1 MSDAHKKGLNTDL
14 IDKDL
19 ENCCRG
25 EDLCGECQS
34 THCIIG
40 YAKRCVENFKKAP
53 KKNVPG
59 GIRNIPTMDV
69 KLFDEVELE
78 AAIAHILKECKDCK
92 EDHTENCI
100 INVIRSCYEVG
111 LFGDI
116 QAYEGSSLQYLMFL
130 KSNFPEKADQIAG
143 IYSSLP

>member
-1 MSDAHKKGLNTDL
+1 MSDAHKKGLNANL

-40 YAKRCVENFKKAP
+40 YAKRCIENYKKTP
-53 KKNVPG
+53 KKNVPS
-59 GIRNIPTMDV
+59 GIHNIPTMDV

-78 AAIAHILKECKDCK
+78 TAIAHILKECKDCK
-92 EDHTENCI
+92 EEHTENCI

-111 LFGDI
+111 LLGDI
-116 QAYEGSSLQYLMFL
+116 QTYEGSSLQYLMFL
-130 KSNFPEKADQIAG
+130 KSNFPEKADQIAA
-143 IYSSLP
+143 IYKSLS

>member
-1 MSDAHKKGLNTDL
+1 MADTHKKGLNVAL
-14 IDKDL
+14 IENDL

-25 EDLCGECQS
+25 EDLCGECQN

-40 YAKRCVENFKKAP
+40 YAKRCIENFKAAP
-53 KKNVPG
+53 KKNVPSG
-59 GIRNIPTMDV
+59 VRNIPTMDV

-78 AAIAHILKECKDCK
+78 TAIAHVLKECKDCK

-100 INVIRSCYEVG
+100 INVLRNCYEVG
-111 LFGDI
+111 LLGDI
-116 QAYEGSSLQYLMFL
+116 QPYEGSSLQYLMYL
-130 KSNFPEKADQIAG
+130 KSNFPEKAAQIAG